1 MAAMGRR
8 ARDRKPEVLILNSNF
23 EPIAVASVFKAI
35 KLLLKGKAEVVEE
48 DSRTVRTAR
57 LSFKAPSVVRL
68 NRYVRRPTPHLKVS
82 RRNILARDDYTCQYC
97 GKRSKNLTV
106 DHVIPRRRG
115 GATTWENLVS
125 CCPRCNSRKG
135 DRAPW
140 EVGMKLIRQPKR
152 PKYIP
157 LFDFAL
163 FVSLARRGK
172 WEQYLKPFYD
182 AMEID

>member
-1 MAAMGRR
+1 
-8 ARDRKPEVLILNSNF
+8 
-23 EPIAVASVFKAI
+23 
-35 KLLLKGKAEVVEE
+35 
-48 DSRTVRTAR
+48 
-57 LSFKAPSVVRL
+57 
-68 NRYVRRPTPHLKVS
+68 
-82 RRNILARDDYTCQYC
+82 
-97 GKRSKNLTV
+97 V
-106 DHVIPRRRG
+106 DHVIPKRRG

-125 CCPRCNSRKG
+125 CCSQCNSRKG

-152 PKYIP
+152 PKYVP

-182 AMEID
+182 AMEIE